1 VSVGFVRSN
10 LTMEVTMKTIPIKRH
25 GRRQG
30 VGTAVKAGIVLAVV
44 AALCVEIFPLV
55 HGMKTETAV
64 AHAFVAPSTPAPDFV
79 PNPMPDRA
87 QLEKMQTAEPQST
100 F

>member
-1 VSVGFVRSN
+1 
-10 LTMEVTMKTIPIKRH
+10 MKTIPIKSRD
-25 GRRQG
+25 RRQG

-44 AALCVEIFPLV
+44 AVLSLEIFPLV
-55 HGMKTETAV
+55 HGMKTESST
-64 AHAFVAPSTPAPDFV
+64 AHAFAPPAQPALDFV

-87 QLEKMQTAEPQST
+87 QLEKMQTAEPEPT

>member
-1 VSVGFVRSN
+1 
-10 LTMEVTMKTIPIKRH
+10 MKTIPIKRH
-25 GRRQG
+25 DRRQG

-44 AALCVEIFPLV
+44 AALCVELFPLV
-55 HGMKTETAV
+55 HGMKTEAATPHGFATQS
-64 AHAFVAPSTPAPDFV
+64 PPAPDFV

-87 QLEKMQTAEPQST
+87 QLEKMQTAEPEPT

>member
-1 VSVGFVRSN
+1 
-10 LTMEVTMKTIPIKRH
+10 MKAIPIRS
-25 GRRQG
+25 RRRS
-30 VGTAVKAGIVLAVV
+30 VNAAIKAGVVLAVV
-44 AALCVEIFPLV
+44 AALCVELFPLV
-55 HGMKTETAV
+55 HGMKTETAT

-87 QLEKMQTAEPQST
+87 QLEKMQTAEPQPT

>member
-1 VSVGFVRSN
+1 
-10 LTMEVTMKTIPIKRH
+10 MKTIPIKSRD
-25 GRRQG
+25 RRQG

-55 HGMKTETAV
+55 HGMKTESST
-64 AHAFVAPSTPAPDFV
+64 AHAFAAPAQPVLDFV
-79 PNPMPDRA
+79 PNPMPDRS
-87 QLEKMQTAEPQST
+87 QLEKMQTAEPELT